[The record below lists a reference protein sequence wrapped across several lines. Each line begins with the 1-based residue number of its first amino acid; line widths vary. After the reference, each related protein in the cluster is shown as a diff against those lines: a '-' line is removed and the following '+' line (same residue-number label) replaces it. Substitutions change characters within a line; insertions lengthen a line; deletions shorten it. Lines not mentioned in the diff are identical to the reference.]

1 MTPLL
6 SVWPS
11 ELTEFLALK
20 VSARMEES
28 GGGKVMH
35 RAMRC
40 ASMTAAELAAKI
52 SAAYREM
59 MPLDAVDTVLHTV
72 VVLPL
77 WEEDSLDR
85 LRKVTEAVRL
95 CPDQISLLVIGLQE
109 NLRHIC
115 EPDIDPAS
123 RSLMREKGGG
133 RKAYRDP
140 LQRGGEGFPAR
151 IPDRHRRLYSQRRS
165 YRLHS

>member
-40 ASMTAAELAAKI
+40 ASMTAAEL
-52 SAAYREM
+52 
-59 MPLDAVDTVLHTV
+59 DAVDSVLHTV